1 MQDSNIINE
10 RLQLIADGIAT
21 IERYCIDITGK
32 DDFLK
37 TTDTQKTLDAVMMR
51 LQAIGENIK
60 KIESLEPGF
69 FIKKVGYDVT
79 PVIRFRDF
87 ISHHYEKLDHEII
100 FEIIYS
106 EIPLLKSK
114 LKEL

>member
-1 MQDSNIINE
+1 MQDNNIIND
-10 RLQLIADGIAT
+10 RLQLIAEGIAT
-21 IERYCIDITGK
+21 IERYCIDIKGK

-37 TTDTQKTLDAVMMR
+37 TPETQKTLDAVMMR
-51 LQAIGENIK
+51 LQAIGENMK
-60 KIESLEPGF
+60 KIETLEPGF
-69 FIKKVGYDVT
+69 FIDKTGYDVT

-106 EIPLLKSK
+106 EIPILKSK